1 MSDDVGGRPII
12 EIDIKLVQ
20 KLCEIQCT
28 GEEIASVLGISY
40 STLYRKVKD
49 LGYGG
54 FDDLYKK
61 NSQIGKAS
69 LRRLQWGAAVKGNVS
84 MQIWLGKQ
92 YLSQKDRVENDITT
106 KDVTP
111 KEPPT
116 IINHFVDDP
125 ITKQQKIS
133 DQQSENEE

>member
-1 MSDDVGGRPII
+1 MSENNNGCPKI

-28 GEEIASVLGISY
+28 GEEIASVIGVSY
-40 STLYRKVKD
+40 NTLVRRVKE
-49 LGYGG
+49 LGYRG
-54 FDDLYKK
+54 FEDYYKK

-69 LRRLQWGAAVKGNVS
+69 LRRLQWGTAVKGNVS

-92 YLSQKDRVENDITT
+92 ILGQKDRVENDITT

-111 KEPPT
+111 KDPPG
-116 IINHFVDDP
+116 IINIFTNEL
-125 ITKQQKIS
+125 ITERQTIS
-133 DQQSENEE
+133 DKQSENEE

>member
-1 MSDDVGGRPII
+1 MIKDDKI

-28 GEEIASVLGISY
+28 GEEVASVIGVSY
-40 STLYRKVKD
+40 DTLVRRVKE

-54 FDDLYKK
+54 FAEYYKK

-92 YLSQKDRVENDITT
+92 ILGQKDRVENDITT

-111 KEPPT
+111 KEPPG
-116 IINHFVDDP
+116 IINIFTNEL
-125 ITKQQKIS
+125 ITERQTIS
-133 DQQSENEE
+133 DKQSENEE

>member
-1 MSDDVGGRPII
+1 MSDDVGGRPIV

-40 STLYRKVKD
+40 STLYRRVKE

-61 NSQIGKAS
+61 HSEVGKAS
-69 LRRLQWGAAVKGNVS
+69 LRRLQWGTAVKGNVS

-92 YLSQKDRVENDITT
+92 MLGQRERVEHSEKQEVPQINVRIVNPGELK
-106 KDVTP
+106 KDV
-111 KEPPT
+111 
-116 IINHFVDDP
+116 D
-125 ITKQQKIS
+125 
-133 DQQSENEE
+133 